1 MVWYCY
7 LQPKLQ
13 RLRILDF
20 QNELLVLNIYLFAM
34 PKRWMRRVRSWYKI
48 SILKSAKTISTL
60 LWLVDLFAFRIRRIS
75 CSWPPSLHVS
85 SDPWL
90 GSGASQDSLVWDE
103 FTLGRQRR
111 LKARVN
117 SFPINTSCYERLAH
131 FYGNWT
137 SVKTGFLTDR
147 SDINFYSMAYTELPQ
162 PHVPANANTQRI
174 DCTPS
179 TVYIPTSTFPLSQVV
194 KAPFR
199 NPLFTT

>member
-7 LQPKLQ
+7 LQSKLL

-20 QNELLVLNIYLFAM
+20 QNELLILNIYLFAT
-34 PKRWMRRVRSWYKI
+34 PKRWMRRVRSWIESLYWKV
-48 SILKSAKTISTL
+48 LRAISTL
-60 LWLVDLFAFRIRRIS
+60 LWLVDLFTFRIRRIS

-90 GSGASQDSLVWDE
+90 PGSGASQDSLVWDE
-103 FTLGRQRR
+103 FASGRQRR

-147 SDINFYSMAYTELPQ
+147 SDINFYSMAYTELP
-162 PHVPANANTQRI
+162 AI
-174 DCTPS
+174 SCTS
-179 TVYIPTSTFPLSQVV
+179 KCEHSKDWLYSFYNIYS
-194 KAPFR
+194 
-199 NPLFTT
+199 N